1 MSRIIPE
8 EYAVTIARWPAITI
22 GDEVH
27 HIRAVRPLKPFSGL
41 GEPWG
46 GLSSWLTE
54 EDWDFVK
61 DGSDR
66 PILLIGHSGGKDIVM
81 TGLFSIPGSPNGN
94 FPTIVPGDN
103 SNPPDWYNPFYLS
116 VWVDV
121 LGLGEPSD
129 QYWEELYAFS
139 GSAVVSDMETKK
151 KLLFETHPV
160 MVFDVS
166 MYKMLGVELPYLMA
180 QDSFEAWLE
189 EIRGQ

>member
-1 MSRIIPE
+1 MSQIIPE
-8 EYAVTIARWPAITI
+8 EFAVTIARWPAIQVE
-22 GDEVH
+22 GEEYHV
-27 HIRAVRPLKPFSGL
+27 RAVRPLKPFSGL

-46 GLSSWLTE
+46 GISSWLTE

-66 PILLIGHSGGKDIVM
+66 PILLIGRSNGKDIVM
-81 TGLFSIPGSPNGN
+81 TGLFSIPDSPSGN
-94 FPTIVPGDN
+94 FPTVVPGDN

-121 LGLGEPSD
+121 LWLGEPSD
-129 QYWEELYAFS
+129 EYWEALQAFS
-139 GSAVVSDMETKK
+139 GSEIVSAMETKK

-166 MYKMLGVELPYLMA
+166 IYKMLGVEPPYLMV
-180 QDSFEAWLE
+180 QDLFMAWLE
-189 EIRGQ
+189 EVRGQ